1 MLFSKL
7 LRAKSLF
14 MISTGEMIVDLVR
27 STFNFGTID
36 TSIGPAL
43 VNSEETMRPD
53 LLSNRLYASQDHWDV
68 LLKFNGISNPFSLGE
83 GEVLLAP
90 SLNSLDKLIVPSKEV
105 IEKGKEPSKLNEQAL
120 LNPKSDKDKRRLDS
134 IRTTTTEVV
143 PPNVNLTGAKNVKVI
158 DGKVILG
165 GDITQAGQLITNQA
179 TSRARVQD
187 QLRNNFNL

>member
-27 STFNFGTID
+27 SSFKFGTNDI
-36 TSIGPAL
+36 SIGPAL
-43 VNSEETMRPD
+43 VNSEEAMRPD
-53 LLSNRLYASQDHWDV
+53 LISNRLYTSQDHWDV
-68 LLKFNGISNPFSLGE
+68 LLKFNGISNPFSLDE
-83 GEVLLAP
+83 GEIILAP
-90 SLNSLDKLIVPSKEV
+90 SLNSLDKLIVPAKEI
-105 IEKGKEPSKLNEQAL
+105 IEKGKEPSKLNESAL
-120 LNPKSDKDKRRLDS
+120 LNPKSDKDKRRLAS
-134 IRTTTTEVV
+134 IRTTTPEVV

-165 GDITQAGQLITNQA
+165 GDITQAGTLLNNQA
-179 TSRARVQD
+179 TARTRVQN

>member
-43 VNSEETMRPD
+43 VNSEEAMRPD

-68 LLKFNGISNPFSLGE
+68 LLKFNGISNPFSLDE

-165 GDITQAGQLITNQA
+165 GDITQAGQLIANQA